1 MALPFLLLSHSHLLL
16 RILVHAQV
24 SILKTGRMTSK
35 IQAKAKALEGF
46 IAHGKLPDAQTS
58 QEGSNA
64 SQNNTGREAEGAK

>member
-1 MALPFLLLSHSHLLL
+1 
-16 RILVHAQV
+16 
-24 SILKTGRMTSK
+24 MTSK

-46 IAHGKLPDAQTS
+46 IAHGKLPDALTS